1 MKTIRFILIQI
12 IALFALTM
20 PCFCQSKGEIVAKNG
35 IYAVIELN
43 QDDDFPITM
52 NMFFSD
58 GDTIHISMDNIK
70 SKIKSILKD
79 GEFISVTGESN
90 TLHAFVDVFGCTPT
104 QSDEAK
110 RKLNVDLGQAELE
123 DKFELKGINN
133 FDVVIKYTKMQAL
146 CLKTTKKNI
155 GGTPVNSYGIPLK
168 FIPKEYLIL
177 LAVIN
182 TDKPDEINVQVVD

>member
-1 MKTIRFILIQI
+1 MRAIRFILIQI
-12 IALFALTM
+12 IALFGVTM
-20 PCFCQSKGEIVAKNG
+20 TCFGQSKNEIVAKNG
-35 IYAVIELN
+35 IYAEIELN
-43 QDDDFPITM
+43 QVDGVPITM

-58 GDTIHISMDNIK
+58 GDTIHISMDNVK

-79 GEFISVTGESN
+79 GEFISMIGESN
-90 TLHAFVDVFGCTPT
+90 TLQAFVDVFGCTPS

-123 DKFELKGINN
+123 DKFEFKGINN
-133 FDVVIKYTKMQAL
+133 FDVVIKYTKMQAF

-168 FIPKEYLIL
+168 FVPKEYLIL

-182 TDKPDEINVQVVD
+182 TEKPDKINVKVVD